1 MEVSGYS
8 FRCIFRRRPDVERSE
23 ASSSTCSS
31 VISPNVASAG
41 FVANV
46 DQVIVWKGIVWDGAQ
61 GIMFRVRIFTPTQC
75 SRFLSIRKVPH
86 IVNW

>member
-1 MEVSGYS
+1 MYLDDVL
-8 FRCIFRRRPDVERSE
+8 DVERSE

-31 VISPNVASAG
+31 VISSNSASAG

-46 DQVIVWKGIVWDGAQ
+46 DKSVWDPDQVTVWLGIVWDGAQ
-61 GIMFRVRIFTPTQC
+61 GIMFRVRIFTPTEC
-75 SRFLSIRKVPH
+75 SRFVSVRKVPH